1 MNHMGQPGE
10 AGVGGDRQHVR
21 GEAGEPEVVG
31 LPNVLVI

>member
-1 MNHMGQPGE
+1 MNHTGQPGE
-10 AGVGGDRQHVR
+10 AGVRGDRQHVQ